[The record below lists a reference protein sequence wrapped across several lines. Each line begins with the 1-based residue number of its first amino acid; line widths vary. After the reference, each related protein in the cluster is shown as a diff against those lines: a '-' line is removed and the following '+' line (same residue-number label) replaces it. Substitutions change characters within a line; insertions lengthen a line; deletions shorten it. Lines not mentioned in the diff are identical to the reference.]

1 MNEIIQL
8 SEEQHRYLQLNEL
21 QVLVEVDRICR
32 KYNIDYSLDGGTLL
46 GAIRHQ
52 GFIPWDD
59 DVDVVFTRLEYAKF
73 YEACKAD
80 LNTADFFLQ
89 EYRTDPHYRW
99 GHAKMRL
106 KDTEFVRS
114 GQENL
119 KYKTGICIDIFVLD
133 HVPDDPVLRRIIYL
147 YNILLRKISYSE
159 IGKDKGNNIL
169 LRGLYH
175 ILYKIPRD
183 QVFNLR
189 NIEARKYNKKKTI

>member
-1 MNEIIQL
+1 
-8 SEEQHRYLQLNEL
+8 
-21 QVLVEVDRICR
+21 
-32 KYNIDYSLDGGTLL
+32 
-46 GAIRHQ
+46 
-52 GFIPWDD
+52 
-59 DVDVVFTRLEYAKF
+59 
-73 YEACKAD
+73 
-80 LNTADFFLQ
+80 
-89 EYRTDPHYRW
+89 
-99 GHAKMRL
+99 MRL

-114 GQENL
+114 GQEDL

-189 NIEARKYNKKKTI
+189 NIEARKYN